1 MTMNDFPIP
10 IIGVMSFFIPYELH
24 WHSSIEEMLKST
36 YLPAVNIILTLD
48 NVYTMNALGIQAKRQ
63 DAKLHSCFLCMSGH
77 WTSLQINAR
86 MRSMALKPLIPV
98 NLMPS
103 KILSMKF
110 NC

>member
-1 MTMNDFPIP
+1 MNDFPIP

-48 NVYTMNALGIQAKRQ
+48 NVHNENALGIQAKRQ

-86 MRSMALKPLIPV
+86 MRSMGATDSRKPYALKDTFYEVQL
-98 NLMPS
+98 LMI
-103 KILSMKF
+103 K
-110 NC
+110 